1 MSFLE
6 DALRHAMPSAESAGP
21 MASAIGAVI
30 LGQIFK
36 GSTAAAAPVPA
47 PGTVDQSAVSDGL
60 GGLLGK
66 LEQAGLGDIARSWI
80 GTGPNQSIDPHQLG
94 SALGNEAIAVLASK
108 TGISA
113 DVLQAQLAKYLP
125 VVIDHLT
132 PHGHIPTQQA

>member
-1 MSFLE
+1 
-6 DALRHAMPSAESAGP
+6 

-36 GSTAAAAPVPA
+36 GSTAAAAPAPA
-47 PGTVDQSAVSDGL
+47 PASTDHAALSEGL

-80 GTGPNQSIDPHQLG
+80 GTGANQPIDPQKLG
-94 SALGNEAIAVLASK
+94 SALGNEAIAVLASR

-125 VVIDHLT
+125 VVIDRLT